1 VYYVLYDGGSGAVS
15 RECNLSSLGC
25 NASQEGQVMDHH
37 IQAAKASLDIFAGL
51 VTVGAFFDFLPSISA
66 LFGVL
71 WYGICIYDY
80 FFPRKVDKD

>member
-1 VYYVLYDGGSGAVS
+1 
-15 RECNLSSLGC
+15 
-25 NASQEGQVMDHH
+25 MDHH